1 MPGCRLRPKL
11 PLAGLV
17 ECLWYWQGAPGPHL
31 QERLLPQ
38 GQAAMILNLRNQ
50 PIAIYE
56 DHRGAGYYGTA
67 VLSGARSNCFTI
79 DCNQQEQVV
88 GVQFAPGGAFP
99 FFPMPISELE
109 DASFDMAE
117 LWGAQAGWVRER
129 VLAAPT
135 PRAMLE
141 VLATCLE
148 ERLGMAACG
157 ATACS
162 AAARSVAAKTGAGTY
177 TRATFGDTARLHPAV
192 VYMAREL
199 NICDGPGRVQTVT
212 EKIGMSQRRVAQLF
226 HEQVGVSPKTFHR
239 VRRFQ
244 HTLTRLRGVQ
254 QVNWADLAV
263 DCGYYDQ
270 AHLSHDFRQIAG
282 MTPSAYLAAATEHL
296 NHVPLRD

>member
-11 PLAGLV
+11 PLAALV

-38 GQAAMILNLRNQ
+38 GQAAMILNLRDQ

-79 DCNQQEQVV
+79 DCNQQEHVV

-99 FFPMPISELE
+99 FFRMPISELE
-109 DASFDMAE
+109 DASFDMTD

-157 ATACS
+157 ATA
-162 AAARSVAAKTGAGTY
+162 G
-177 TRATFGDTARLHPAV
+177 FGDTARLHPAV

-199 NICDGPGRVQTVT
+199 DICDGPGRVQTVT
-212 EKIGMSQRRVAQLF
+212 GKIGMSQRRVAQLF

-244 HTLTRLRGVQ
+244 HTLARLRGVQ

>member
-11 PLAGLV
+11 PLAALV

-38 GQAAMILNLRNQ
+38 GQAAMILNLRDQ

-56 DHRGAGYYGTA
+56 DDSGAGYYGTA

-79 DCNQQEQVV
+79 DCNQQEHVV
-88 GVQFAPGGAFP
+88 GVQFTPGGASP
-99 FFPMPISELE
+99 FFRMPISELE
-109 DASFDMAE
+109 DASFDMAD
-117 LWGAQAGWVRER
+117 LWGAEAGWVRER
-129 VLAAPT
+129 ILAAPT

-148 ERLGMAACG
+148 ERI
-157 ATACS
+157 
-162 AAARSVAAKTGAGTY
+162 GTC
-177 TRATFGDTARLHPAV
+177 TRAGFGHTTRLHPAV

-212 EKIGMSQRRVAQLF
+212 GKIGMSQRRIAQLF

-244 HTLTRLRGVQ
+244 HTLARLRGVQ
-254 QVNWADLAV
+254 QVNWADLAAE
-263 DCGYYDQ
+263 CGYYDQ

>member
-1 MPGCRLRPKL
+1 MPGCRLKPKV
-11 PLAGLV
+11 PLAALV
-17 ECLWYWQGAPGPHL
+17 ECLWYWESAPGPHL

-38 GQAAMILNLRNQ
+38 AQAAMILNLRDE

-56 DHRGAGYYGTA
+56 GAGAAFYGTA

-99 FFPMPISELE
+99 FFRMPMSELE
-109 DASFDMAE
+109 DASFDMAD
-117 LWGAQAGWVRER
+117 LWGEEAAWVRER
-129 VLAAPT
+129 VLAAQT

-141 VLATCLE
+141 ALEHCLM
-148 ERLGMAACG
+148 ERLGMAAHD
-157 ATACS
+157 
-162 AAARSVAAKTGAGTY
+162 AARKAGAGTSL
-177 TRATFGDTARLHPAV
+177 RPVSSNFDRLHPAV
-192 VYMAREL
+192 IYMAGEL
-199 NICDGPGRVQTVT
+199 DICDGPARVRTVT
-212 EKIGMSQRRVAQLF
+212 GRIGMSQRRLAQLF

-244 HTLTRLRGVQ
+244 HTLRRLHRVQ
-254 QVNWADLAV
+254 QVDWADLAV
-263 DCGYYDQ
+263 ECGYYDQ
-270 AHLSHDFRQIAG
+270 AHLSHDFRLIAG

>member
-1 MPGCRLRPKL
+1 MPGCRLRPKM
-11 PLAGLV
+11 PLGALV
-17 ECLWYWQGAPGPHL
+17 ECLWYWEGAPGPHL

-38 GQAAMILNLRNQ
+38 AQAAMILNLREE
-50 PIAIYE
+50 PLAIYE
-56 DHRGAGYYGTA
+56 DNGAAQSYGTA

-79 DCNQQEQVV
+79 DCNQQERVV

-99 FFPMPISELE
+99 FFRMPISELE
-109 DASFDMAE
+109 DASFDMRD
-117 LWGAQAGWVRER
+117 LWGEEAGWVRER

-141 VLATCLE
+141 VLTRCLE
-148 ERLGMAACG
+148 ERLGI
-157 ATACS
+157 T
-162 AAARSVAAKTGAGTY
+162 ARSADPKAGAATYSRAGL
-177 TRATFGDTARLHPAV
+177 GHIDQLHPAV
-192 VYMAREL
+192 LYIAGEL
-199 NICDGPGRVQTVT
+199 DICDGPGRVHRVT

-244 HTLTRLRGVQ
+244 HTLTRLRGVR

-263 DCGYYDQ
+263 ECGYYDQ

>member
-1 MPGCRLRPKL
+1 MPGCRYRPKM
-11 PLAGLV
+11 PLGALV
-17 ECLWYWQGAPGPHL
+17 ECLWYWEGAPGPHL

-38 GQAAMILNLRNQ
+38 AQAAMILNLRED

-56 DHRGAGYYGTA
+56 DNGVARSYGTA
-67 VLSGARSNCFTI
+67 VFSGARSNCFTI
-79 DCNQQEQVV
+79 DCNQQERVV

-99 FFPMPISELE
+99 FFRMPMSELE
-109 DASFDMAE
+109 DASFDMRN
-117 LWGAQAGWVRER
+117 LWGDEVGWVRER

-148 ERLGMAACG
+148 ERLG
-157 ATACS
+157 TAVCDAS
-162 AAARSVAAKTGAGTY
+162 SNAGAGMSA
-177 TRATFGDTARLHPAV
+177 RAMPGTFASLHPAV
-192 VYMAREL
+192 LYIAREL
-199 NICDGPGRVQTVT
+199 DICDGPGRVQRVT
-212 EKIGMSQRRVAQLF
+212 QKIGMSQRRVAQLF
-226 HEQVGVSPKTFHR
+226 HDQVGVSPKTFHR

-244 HTLTRLRGVQ
+244 HTLTRLRGVR

-263 DCGYYDQ
+263 ECGYYDQ

-296 NHVPLRD
+296 NHVPLQD

>member
-1 MPGCRLRPKL
+1 MPGCRYKPQGM
-11 PLAGLV
+11 LAALV
-17 ECLWYWQGAPGPHL
+17 ECLWYWEGAPAPHL

-38 GQAAMILNLRNQ
+38 AQAAMILNLRDE

-56 DHRGAGYYGTA
+56 DEGGAQFYGTA

-79 DCNQQEQVV
+79 DSNQQERVV

-99 FFPMPISELE
+99 FFRMPMSELE
-109 DASFDMAE
+109 DASFDMAD
-117 LWGAQAGWVRER
+117 LWGTQAGWVRER
-129 VLAAPT
+129 VLTATT

-141 VLATCLE
+141 TLERCLLE
-148 ERLGMAACG
+148 ILKAP
-157 ATACS
+157 
-162 AAARSVAAKTGAGTY
+162 
-177 TRATFGDTARLHPAV
+177 DRLHPAV
-192 VYMAREL
+192 IYMAGEL
-199 NICDGPGRVQTVT
+199 DICDGPARVHAVTGR
-212 EKIGMSQRRVAQLF
+212 IGLSQRRLAQLF

-244 HTLTRLRGVQ
+244 HTLQRLRGVRQ
-254 QVNWADLAV
+254 ADWAHLAV
-263 DCGYYDQ
+263 ECGYYDQ

>member
-11 PLAGLV
+11 PLAALV

-38 GQAAMILNLRNQ
+38 GQAAMILNLRDQ

-56 DHRGAGYYGTA
+56 DHGGAGYYGTA

-79 DCNQQEQVV
+79 DCNQQEHVV
-88 GVQFAPGGAFP
+88 GVQFAPGGASP
-99 FFPMPISELE
+99 FFRMPISELE
-109 DASFDMAE
+109 DASFDMVD
-117 LWGAQAGWVRER
+117 LWGSEAGWVRER
-129 VLAAPT
+129 ILAAPT

-148 ERLGMAACG
+148 ERLGMC
-157 ATACS
+157 
-162 AAARSVAAKTGAGTY
+162 
-177 TRATFGDTARLHPAV
+177 TRAGFGYTVRLHPAV

-199 NICDGPGRVQTVT
+199 DICDGPGRVQTVT
-212 EKIGMSQRRVAQLF
+212 GKIGMSQRRVAQLF

-244 HTLTRLRGVQ
+244 HTLARLRGVR
-254 QVNWADLAV
+254 QVNWADLAL

>member
-1 MPGCRLRPKL
+1 MPGCRLRPKP
-11 PLAGLV
+11 PLAALV

-38 GQAAMILNLRNQ
+38 GQAAMILNLRDQ

-67 VLSGARSNCFTI
+67 VLSGARSNCFNI

-88 GVQFAPGGAFP
+88 GVQFGPGGASP
-99 FFPMPISELE
+99 FFRMPLSELE
-109 DASFDMAE
+109 DASFDMAD

-148 ERLGMAACG
+148 ERLGMAACATTKIG
-157 ATACS
+157 AGAY
-162 AAARSVAAKTGAGTY
+162 ARSG
-177 TRATFGDTARLHPAV
+177 FGSTVRLHPAV

-199 NICDGPGRVQTVT
+199 DICDGPGRVQTVT
-212 EKIGMSQRRVAQLF
+212 GKIGMSQRRVAQLF

-244 HTLTRLRGVQ
+244 HTLARLRGVQ